1 MAQKVVNVQLIVAKA
16 TFYFKTFL
24 LQIVIKRLNFES
36 KEIWNRKSVEIQV
49 LPSPTVKMLMYFKI
63 PLMALPSGIRPSGGL

>member
-16 TFYFKTFL
+16 TFHFNTFL

-36 KEIWNRKSVEIQV
+36 KKIWNRKSFKIQV
-49 LPSPTVKMLMYFKI
+49 LPNPTVKMLIYFKI
-63 PLMALPSGIRPSGGL
+63 PLLALPSGGL